1 MHYFSYFLVLCTKIL
16 KYRRILIW
24 QVMYLRFI
32 LKTQKGY
39 LTQTGTTEDICDKN
53 IIVLNIYG
61 IGGFFSSK
69 KVMFKIS

>member
-1 MHYFSYFLVLCTKIL
+1 MASHE
-16 KYRRILIW
+16 
-24 QVMYLRFI
+24 YLRFI
-32 LKTQKGY
+32 LKTPKGY

-69 KVMFKIS
+69 KSKITYLY